1 MVLLLTKMHVAY
13 PLGFIIIKMFDTKLN
28 VVFSY
33 LGQVQHVLNLYR
45 V

>member
-1 MVLLLTKMHVAY
+1 MHVAY
-13 PLGFIIIKMFDTKLN
+13 PLRFIINIKMFDTKLN